1 MGFKGGAGALDR
13 KIFIQTRVD
22 PDPVDRQ
29 GGPVPDW
36 ETVPEI
42 CVWAAFQPSK
52 SYSGEFPES
61 EKRQHESYGVFR
73 IRYRPGLSAAMNR
86 VKFILDRRS
95 NPQVIAYYNIESVT
109 EVTRFNEIHLEVSEI
124 V

>member
-13 KIFIQTRVD
+13 MITIQTRVE

-36 ETVPEI
+36 DTISGIDVH
-42 CVWAAFQPSK
+42 AAFVPSK

-73 IRYRPGLSAAMNR
+73 IRYRSGLSSAMNR
-86 VKFILDRRS
+86 VKFILDRRA

-109 EVTRFNEIHLEVSEI
+109 EVPRFKEIHLEVSEI